1 MLKSSPPHSNT
12 LIETAS
18 IMVDQID
25 GHCGLA
31 KSHKISDDKYVDGAL
46 KLNEKHFE
54 IRKPLILNSPYTR
67 QL

>member
-1 MLKSSPPHSNT
+1 
-12 LIETAS
+12 
-18 IMVDQID
+18 MVDQID